1 VFALE
6 NQLKYNLYNVG
17 AGKDI
22 TIRELAETIQKI
34 VGHKGSIEWDA
45 SKPDGTPRKLLDIS
59 RLNQEGWKAK
69 IKLENGIK
77 ETYKWFLKNEKK
89 FKEMKIDNS

>member
-34 VGHKGSIEWDA
+34 VGHKGLIEWDD
-45 SKPDGTPRKLLDIS
+45 SKPDGTPRKLIDVSKLKG
-59 RLNQEGWKAK
+59 EGWKAK
-69 IKLENGIK
+69 IELKDGIRKTYNWFLENEGKLKQIK
-77 ETYKWFLKNEKK
+77 LNT
-89 FKEMKIDNS
+89 